1 MKMGNKFIKRVW
13 NKCMHFMEN
22 KGLDTFLS
30 DNELLIC
37 FVGFYFCFEEL
48 FDSLCNVYLLPI
60 LKYFT
65 VSVMSIIVFALLF
78 VWIVYNGCR
87 KYKRRVLV
95 SNKTIGFSIFIFFL
109 WGKYRLCADSAYSL
123 FTSSLS
129 YVDFIPLLVGGYI
142 FLRLFRRAPKEGND
156 SSDGFFIDEPIT
168 SSEEDLLNRKIDA
181 YDAAEKLLATKT
193 ENNAF
198 TFGIVAPWGNGKTSF
213 LYMMKEHIDAE
224 FADDVVTISFHPW
237 KYGKSSNLTY
247 LFFEEL
253 SKALAPY
260 STIFSRDIIRYARTV
275 SSIENSTTKF
285 LGSILGCFASPTVE
299 EQYEDLKKK
308 ISNMQRKI
316 VVFIDDID
324 RLESKEI
331 EELFRLVRNT
341 SNLPFMY
348 FVIAYDKKY
357 VVDSLNSIFP
367 SHSLSYS
374 QKILQEEFF
383 LPIIKKNEL
392 KAVLR
397 EKLSVF
403 LNTEEMG
410 QVDKLLNRE
419 LFNSIDVFNY
429 LGNIRDIKRLAN
441 ALLLHLKKLHGE
453 IDICDY
459 IVLEILRQ
467 QYPFVLEL
475 IVDRKDDILLCNNSG
490 KYVYFNGKN
499 GPEEKDDILS
509 KMYPFKGF
517 NILEYIEKNS
527 KALSVPKAK
536 IDSLKKLLDALWGE
550 YRTQSSKG
558 INVPEYTQ
566 RYLYTSI
573 LDSDVS
579 DVQFGKIWKLPFEE
593 IKPTLQE
600 WMVDKSYSLVKKVE
614 EIDAQ
619 NKADAY
625 KQLHMLFYLGSMGDN
640 FVPEFRVMIERI
652 KKVKE
657 MNVESHDYLAEDK
670 EEFLKCLYENGI
682 NSFMLGF
689 LSKLF
694 CNGSFDDDFILSED
708 EVIAIQQNFFL
719 QYLKEKHPMKDVLYC
734 WRDTSHKVWI
744 SHNDGAGHKE
754 ILHTDISRQAMKDY
768 AINHIEEFAENT
780 ISFWRP
786 NTDRQY
792 YISDVVSHIW
802 QSWDEY
808 YKYVNSLNIQSVKLN
823 EYKKFLEEF
832 KKADFKNSVYFDF
845 KEMHFDL

>member
-1 MKMGNKFIKRVW
+1 MKIIINCKSINRVW
-13 NKCMHFMEN
+13 DNLRTFIFDNK
-22 KGLDTFLS
+22 
-30 DNELLIC
+30 LLVC
-37 FVGFYFCFEEL
+37 FIGAYFCFDKTLESL
-48 FDSLCNVYLLPI
+48 FAAYLLPI
-60 LKYFT
+60 LKGFT
-65 VSVMSIIVFALLF
+65 VSVMSTVVFAILL
-78 VWIVYNGCR
+78 VWIVIDIFR
-87 KYKRRVLV
+87 KFHRRFIV
-95 SNKTIGFSIFIFFL
+95 SNQTVGFWLFMLVL
-109 WGKYRLCADSAYSL
+109 WGKYRLGTDSAY
-123 FTSSLS
+123 TSYIPFLC
-129 YVDFIPLLVGGYI
+129 YVDFIPVLTGEYLLLGLLCRIFKKEKNFTGG
-142 FLRLFRRAPKEGND
+142 FGV
-156 SSDGFFIDEPIT
+156 DEPIT
-168 SSEEDLLNRKIDA
+168 SSEDDLLGRKIYA
-181 YDAAEKLLATKT
+181 QDAAKKLLATNT
-193 ENNAF
+193 EKNAF
-198 TFGIVAPWGNGKTSF
+198 TFGVIAPWGNGKTSF
-213 LYMMKEHIDAE
+213 LYMLKEHIDNNWAG
-224 FADDVVTISFHPW
+224 DVVTISFHPW

-253 SKALAPY
+253 SKSLAPY
-260 STIFSRDIIRYARTV
+260 STSFSYDIIRYARTV

-579 DVQFGKIWKLPFEE
+579 DVQFDKIWKLPFEE
-593 IKPTLQE
+593 MKPTLQE

-614 EIDAQ
+614 EIT
-619 NKADAY
+619 
-625 KQLHMLFYLGSMGDN
+625 
-640 FVPEFRVMIERI
+640 PIR
-652 KKVKE
+652 
-657 MNVESHDYLAEDK
+657 DK
-670 EEFLKCLYENGI
+670 
-682 NSFMLGF
+682 
-689 LSKLF
+689 
-694 CNGSFDDDFILSED
+694 
-708 EVIAIQQNFFL
+708 IAISC
-719 QYLKEKHPMKDVLYC
+719 M
-734 WRDTSHKVWI
+734 
-744 SHNDGAGHKE
+744 
-754 ILHTDISRQAMKDY
+754 
-768 AINHIEEFAENT
+768 
-780 ISFWRP
+780 
-786 NTDRQY
+786 
-792 YISDVVSHIW
+792 
-802 QSWDEY
+802 
-808 YKYVNSLNIQSVKLN
+808 
-823 EYKKFLEEF
+823 
-832 KKADFKNSVYFDF
+832 
-845 KEMHFDL
+845 

>member
-1 MKMGNKFIKRVW
+1 MKIIINCKSINRVW
-13 NKCMHFMEN
+13 DNLRTFIFDNK
-22 KGLDTFLS
+22 
-30 DNELLIC
+30 LLVC
-37 FVGFYFCFEEL
+37 FIGAYFCFDKTLESL
-48 FDSLCNVYLLPI
+48 FAAYLLPI
-60 LKYFT
+60 LKGFT
-65 VSVMSIIVFALLF
+65 VSVMSTVVFAILL
-78 VWIVYNGCR
+78 VWIVIDIFR
-87 KYKRRVLV
+87 KFHRRFIV
-95 SNKTIGFSIFIFFL
+95 SNQTVGFWLFMLVL
-109 WGKYRLCADSAYSL
+109 WGKYRLGADSAY
-123 FTSSLS
+123 TSYIPFLC
-129 YVDFIPLLVGGYI
+129 YVDFIPVLTGEYLLLGLLCRIFKKEKNFTGG
-142 FLRLFRRAPKEGND
+142 FGV
-156 SSDGFFIDEPIT
+156 DEPIT
-168 SSEEDLLNRKIDA
+168 SSEDDLLGRKIYA
-181 YDAAEKLLATKT
+181 QDAAKKLLATNT
-193 ENNAF
+193 EKNAF
-198 TFGIVAPWGNGKTSF
+198 TFGVIAPWGNGKTSF
-213 LYMMKEHIDAE
+213 LYMLKEHIDNNWAG
-224 FADDVVTISFHPW
+224 DVVTISFHPW

-253 SKALAPY
+253 SKSLAPY
-260 STIFSRDIIRYARTV
+260 STSFSYDIIRYARTV

-579 DVQFGKIWKLPFEE
+579 DVQFDKIWKFPFEE
-593 IKPTLQE
+593 MKPTLQE

-640 FVPEFRVMIERI
+640 FVPEFRVMVERI

-682 NSFMLGF
+682 NSFILDF
-689 LSKLF
+689 LCKLF
-694 CNGSFDDDFILSED
+694 RNGSFVDDFILSED

-734 WRDTSHKVWI
+734 WRDTLHEVWI
-744 SHNDGAGHKE
+744 SHNDGSSHKE

-792 YISDVVSHIW
+792 YISNVVSHIW
-802 QSWDEY
+802 QGWDEF
-808 YKYVNSLNIQSVKLN
+808 YKYVNSLNIQSAKLN

>member
-1 MKMGNKFIKRVW
+1 MKIIINCKSINRVW
-13 NKCMHFMEN
+13 DNLRTFIFDNK
-22 KGLDTFLS
+22 
-30 DNELLIC
+30 LLVC
-37 FVGFYFCFEEL
+37 FIGAYFCFDKTLESL
-48 FDSLCNVYLLPI
+48 FAAYLLPI
-60 LKYFT
+60 LKGFT
-65 VSVMSIIVFALLF
+65 VSVMSTVVFAILL
-78 VWIVYNGCR
+78 VWIVIDIFR
-87 KYKRRVLV
+87 KFHRRFIV
-95 SNKTIGFSIFIFFL
+95 SNQTVGFWLFMLVL
-109 WGKYRLCADSAYSL
+109 WGKYRLGTDSAY
-123 FTSSLS
+123 TSYIPFLC
-129 YVDFIPLLVGGYI
+129 YVDFIPVLTGEYLLLGLLCRIFKKEKNFTGG
-142 FLRLFRRAPKEGND
+142 FGV
-156 SSDGFFIDEPIT
+156 DEPIT
-168 SSEEDLLNRKIDA
+168 SSEDDLLGRKIYA
-181 YDAAEKLLATKT
+181 QDAAKKLLATNT
-193 ENNAF
+193 EKNAF
-198 TFGIVAPWGNGKTSF
+198 TFGVIAPWGNGKTSF
-213 LYMMKEHIDAE
+213 LYMLKEHIDNNWAG
-224 FADDVVTISFHPW
+224 DVVTISFHPW

-253 SKALAPY
+253 SKSLAPY
-260 STIFSRDIIRYARTV
+260 STSFSYDIIRYARTV

-579 DVQFGKIWKLPFEE
+579 DVQFDKIWKLPFEE
-593 IKPTLQE
+593 MKPTLQE

-614 EIDAQ
+614 EIDVQ

-640 FVPEFRVMIERI
+640 FVPEFRVMVERI

-670 EEFLKCLYENGI
+670 EEFLKCLY
-682 NSFMLGF
+682 
-689 LSKLF
+689 
-694 CNGSFDDDFILSED
+694 
-708 EVIAIQQNFFL
+708 Q
-719 QYLKEKHPMKDVLYC
+719 
-734 WRDTSHKVWI
+734 
-744 SHNDGAGHKE
+744 
-754 ILHTDISRQAMKDY
+754 
-768 AINHIEEFAENT
+768 
-780 ISFWRP
+780 
-786 NTDRQY
+786 
-792 YISDVVSHIW
+792 
-802 QSWDEY
+802 
-808 YKYVNSLNIQSVKLN
+808 
-823 EYKKFLEEF
+823 
-832 KKADFKNSVYFDF
+832 
-845 KEMHFDL
+845 

>member
-1 MKMGNKFIKRVW
+1 MKIIINCKSINRVW
-13 NKCMHFMEN
+13 DNLRTFIFDNK
-22 KGLDTFLS
+22 
-30 DNELLIC
+30 LLVC
-37 FVGFYFCFEEL
+37 FIGAYFCFDKTLESL
-48 FDSLCNVYLLPI
+48 FAAYLLPI
-60 LKYFT
+60 LKGFT
-65 VSVMSIIVFALLF
+65 VSVMSTVVFAILL
-78 VWIVYNGCR
+78 VWIVIDIFR
-87 KYKRRVLV
+87 KFHRRFIV
-95 SNKTIGFSIFIFFL
+95 SNQTVGFWLFMLVL
-109 WGKYRLCADSAYSL
+109 WGKYRLGADSAY
-123 FTSSLS
+123 TSYIPFLC
-129 YVDFIPLLVGGYI
+129 YVDFIPVLTGEYLLLGLLCRIFKKEKNFTGG
-142 FLRLFRRAPKEGND
+142 FG
-156 SSDGFFIDEPIT
+156 IDEPIT
-168 SSEEDLLNRKIDA
+168 SSEDDLLGRKIYA
-181 YDAAEKLLATKT
+181 QDAAKKLLATNT
-193 ENNAF
+193 EKNAF
-198 TFGIVAPWGNGKTSF
+198 TFGVIAPWGNGKTSF
-213 LYMMKEHIDAE
+213 LYMLKEHIDNNWAG
-224 FADDVVTISFHPW
+224 DVVTISFHPW

-253 SKALAPY
+253 SKSLAPY
-260 STIFSRDIIRYARTV
+260 STSFSYDIIRYARTV

-579 DVQFGKIWKLPFEE
+579 DVQFDKIWKLPFEE
-593 IKPTLQE
+593 MKPTLQE

-640 FVPEFRVMIERI
+640 FVPEFRVMVERI

-708 EVIAIQQNFFL
+708 EVIKIQQDLFL
-719 QYLKEKHPMKDVLYC
+719 QYIEADHPMSDVLDC
-734 WRDTSHKVWI
+734 WLDTSHDVWI
-744 SHNDGAGHKE
+744 ADSNGGRHPKKME
-754 ILHTDISRQAMKDY
+754 HTEVSRKAMKDY
-768 AINHIEEFAENT
+768 AINHITEFVEYT
-780 ISFWRP
+780 ISCSLPYSSRKYRI
-786 NTDRQY
+786 NGIVLQ
-792 YISDVVSHIW
+792 IW
-802 QSWDEY
+802 DSWDEY
-808 YKYVNSLNIQSVKLN
+808 YKDVNSLNIRSAKLD
-823 EYKKFLEEF
+823 EYKKFLEKIKDTNF
-832 KKADFKNSVYFDF
+832 ANPVNFHFN
-845 KEMHFDL
+845 EMHIKP

>member
-1 MKMGNKFIKRVW
+1 MKIIINCKSINRVW
-13 NKCMHFMEN
+13 DNLRTFIFDNK
-22 KGLDTFLS
+22 
-30 DNELLIC
+30 LLVC
-37 FVGFYFCFEEL
+37 FIGAYFCFDKTLESL
-48 FDSLCNVYLLPI
+48 FAAYLLPI
-60 LKYFT
+60 LKGFT
-65 VSVMSIIVFALLF
+65 VSVMSTVVFAILL
-78 VWIVYNGCR
+78 VWIVIDIFR
-87 KYKRRVLV
+87 KFHRRFIV
-95 SNKTIGFSIFIFFL
+95 SNQTVGFWLFMLVL
-109 WGKYRLCADSAYSL
+109 WGKYRLGADSAY
-123 FTSSLS
+123 TSYIPFLC
-129 YVDFIPLLVGGYI
+129 YVDFIPVLTGEYLLLGLLCRIFKKEKNFTGG
-142 FLRLFRRAPKEGND
+142 FGV
-156 SSDGFFIDEPIT
+156 DEPIT
-168 SSEEDLLNRKIDA
+168 SSEDDLLGRKIYA
-181 YDAAEKLLATKT
+181 QDAAEKLLATNT
-193 ENNAF
+193 EKNAF
-198 TFGIVAPWGNGKTSF
+198 TFGVVAPWGNGKTSF
-213 LYMMKEHIDAE
+213 LYMLKEHIDNNWAG
-224 FADDVVTISFHPW
+224 DVVTISFHPW

-253 SKALAPY
+253 SKSLAPY
-260 STIFSRDIIRYARTV
+260 STSFSYDIIRYARTV

-285 LGSILGCFASPTVE
+285 LGSILGCFASQTVE
-299 EQYEDLKKK
+299 EQYEDLKKN
-308 ISNMQRKI
+308 ISNIQRKI

-324 RLESKEI
+324 RLGPNEI

-348 FVIAYDKKY
+348 FVMAYDKKY
-357 VVDSLNSIFP
+357 VVDSLNSVFP

-383 LPIIKKNEL
+383 LPIIKNNEL
-392 KAVLR
+392 KVVLR
-397 EKLSVF
+397 EKFSVF
-403 LNTEEMG
+403 LNTEEME

-419 LFNSIDVFNY
+419 LFNSINVFNY

-459 IVLEILRQ
+459 VIMEILRQ

-490 KYVYFNGKN
+490 KYVCFNGKN

-527 KALSVPKAK
+527 EALSVPKAK

-566 RYLYTSI
+566 RYLHTSI

-579 DVQFGKIWKLPFEE
+579 DVQFEKMMKLPFEVM
-593 IKPTLQE
+593 KPTLQE
-600 WMVDKSYSLVKKVE
+600 WMVNKSYSLVKKVE

-625 KQLHMLFYLGSMGDN
+625 KQLHMLFYLGSMGN
-640 FVPEFRVMIERI
+640 KYKPESRVMVERI
-652 KKVKE
+652 KKLKDLNAE
-657 MNVESHDYLAEDK
+657 PHNYLTEDK
-670 EEFLKCLYENGI
+670 DEFLKCLDENGI
-682 NSFMLGF
+682 NSFMLDF
-689 LSKLF
+689 LCELF
-694 CNGSFDDDFILSED
+694 CNGSFVDDFILSED
-708 EVIAIQQNFFL
+708 EVIAIQQKIFL
-719 QYLKEKHPMKDVLYC
+719 QYLKEKHPMIDVLYC
-734 WRDTSHKVWI
+734 WRDTSHEVWI
-744 SHNDGAGHKE
+744 SHSDGYRHKE
-754 ILHTDISRQAMKDY
+754 IKHSDISRKAMKDY

-780 ISFWRP
+780 ISFLRP

-792 YISDVVSHIW
+792 YISNVVSHIW
-802 QSWDEY
+802 QGWDEY
-808 YKYVNSLNIQSVKLN
+808 YKFVNGLNIQSAKLN

-845 KEMHFDL
+845 KEMHFDS

>member
-1 MKMGNKFIKRVW
+1 MKIIINCKLINRGWDNLRTFIFDNK
-13 NKCMHFMEN
+13 
-22 KGLDTFLS
+22 
-30 DNELLIC
+30 LLVCCIGAYLC
-37 FVGFYFCFEEL
+37 FDKTLESL
-48 FDSLCNVYLLPI
+48 FAAYLLPI
-60 LKYFT
+60 MKGFT
-65 VSVMSIIVFALLF
+65 VSMMSTVVLVILLVCIIADFF
-78 VWIVYNGCR
+78 R
-87 KYKRRVLV
+87 KYQKRILV
-95 SNKTIGFSIFIFFL
+95 SNQTVGFWLFMLFL
-109 WGKYRLCADSAYSL
+109 WGKYRLGADSAYISYIPFL
-123 FTSSLS
+123 C
-129 YVDFIPLLVGGYI
+129 YVDFIPVLTGKYLI
-142 FLRLFRRAPKEGND
+142 LRLFRSVSMKGEI
-156 SSDGFFIDEPIT
+156 SSDGFLADEPIT
-168 SSEEDLLNRKIDA
+168 RSEDDLLGRKIYA
-181 YDAAEKLLATKT
+181 HDAAEKLLATNT
-193 ENNAF
+193 EKNAF
-198 TFGIVAPWGNGKTSF
+198 TFGVVAPWGNGKTSF
-213 LYMMKEHIDAE
+213 LYMLKEHIDNNWAG
-224 FADDVVTISFHPW
+224 DVVTISFHPW

-253 SKALAPY
+253 SKSLAPY
-260 STIFSRDIIRYARTV
+260 STSFSYDIIRYARTV

-285 LGSILGCFASPTVE
+285 LGSILGCFASQTVE
-299 EQYEDLKKK
+299 EQYEDLKKN
-308 ISNMQRKI
+308 ISNIQRKI

-324 RLESKEI
+324 RLGPNEI

-348 FVIAYDKKY
+348 FVMAYDKKY
-357 VVDSLNSIFP
+357 VVDSLNSVFP

-383 LPIIKKNEL
+383 LPIIKNNEL
-392 KAVLR
+392 KVVLR

-403 LNTEEMG
+403 LNTEEME

-419 LFNSIDVFNY
+419 LFNSINVFNY

-459 IVLEILRQ
+459 VIMEILRQ

-527 KALSVPKAK
+527 EALSVPKAK

-566 RYLYTSI
+566 RYLHTSI

-579 DVQFGKIWKLPFEE
+579 DVQFEKMMKLPFEVM
-593 IKPTLQE
+593 KPTLQE
-600 WMVDKSYSLVKKVE
+600 WMVNKSYSLVKKVE

-625 KQLHMLFYLGSMGDN
+625 KQLHMLFYLGSIGKKYK
-640 FVPEFRVMIERI
+640 PESRVMVERI
-652 KKVKE
+652 KKLKDLNAE
-657 MNVESHDYLAEDK
+657 PHNYLTEDK
-670 EEFLKCLYENGI
+670 DEFLKCLDENGI
-682 NSFMLGF
+682 NSFMLDF
-689 LSKLF
+689 LCELF
-694 CNGSFDDDFILSED
+694 CNGSFVDDFILSED
-708 EVIAIQQNFFL
+708 EVIAIQQKIFL
-719 QYLKEKHPMKDVLYC
+719 QYLKEKHPMIDVLYC
-734 WRDTSHKVWI
+734 WRDTSHEVWI
-744 SHNDGAGHKE
+744 SHSDGYRHKE
-754 ILHTDISRQAMKDY
+754 IKHSDISRKAMKDY

-780 ISFWRP
+780 ISFLRP

-792 YISDVVSHIW
+792 YYISNVVSHIW
-802 QSWDEY
+802 QGWDEY
-808 YKYVNSLNIQSVKLN
+808 YKFVNGLNIQSAKLN

-845 KEMHFDL
+845 KEMHFDS

>member
-1 MKMGNKFIKRVW
+1 MKIIINCKLINRGWDNLRTFIFDNK
-13 NKCMHFMEN
+13 
-22 KGLDTFLS
+22 
-30 DNELLIC
+30 LLVCCIGAYLC
-37 FVGFYFCFEEL
+37 FDKTLESL
-48 FDSLCNVYLLPI
+48 FAAYLLPI
-60 LKYFT
+60 MKGFT
-65 VSVMSIIVFALLF
+65 VSMMSTVVLVILLVCIIADFF
-78 VWIVYNGCR
+78 R
-87 KYKRRVLV
+87 KYQKRILV
-95 SNKTIGFSIFIFFL
+95 SNQTVGFWLFMLFL
-109 WGKYRLCADSAYSL
+109 WGKYRLGADSAYISYIPFL
-123 FTSSLS
+123 C
-129 YVDFIPLLVGGYI
+129 YVDFIPVLTGEYLLLGLLCRIFKKEKNFTGG
-142 FLRLFRRAPKEGND
+142 FGV
-156 SSDGFFIDEPIT
+156 DEPIT
-168 SSEEDLLNRKIDA
+168 SSEDDLLNRKIDA

-213 LYMMKEHIDAE
+213 LYMMKEHIDAKN
-224 FADDVVTISFHPW
+224 ADDVVTISFHPW

-275 SSIENSTTKF
+275 SSIENSTMKF
-285 LGSILGCFASPTVE
+285 LGSILGCLVPQTVE

-308 ISNMQRKI
+308 ISNIQRKI

-324 RLESKEI
+324 RLGANEI

-341 SNLPFMY
+341 SNLPSMY
-348 FVIAYDKKY
+348 FVMAYDKKY
-357 VVDSLNSIFP
+357 VVDTLNNIFP

-383 LPIIKKNEL
+383 LPIIKNNEL

-403 LNTEEMG
+403 LSSEEME
-410 QVDKLLNRE
+410 QVDKLLDRE
-419 LFNSIDVFNY
+419 LYNSIDVFDY

-459 IVLEILRQ
+459 IILEILRQ
-467 QYPFVLEL
+467 QYPFVLAL
-475 IVDRKDDILLCNNSG
+475 IIDRKNDILLLNNSG
-490 KYVYFNGKN
+490 KYVCFNGKN
-499 GPEEKDDILS
+499 GPKEKDGILA

-517 NILEYIEKNS
+517 NILEYIEENS
-527 KALSVPKAK
+527 EALSVPKAK

-550 YRTQSSKG
+550 YRTHSSKG
-558 INVPEYTQ
+558 INVPGYTQ
-566 RYLYTSI
+566 RYLYSSI

-579 DVQFGKIWKLPFEE
+579 DVQFKKICKLSFEE
-593 IKPTLQE
+593 MKPTLKE
-600 WMVDKSYSLVKKVE
+600 WMVDKSYSLVNNVVEINVENKV
-614 EIDAQ
+614 
-619 NKADAY
+619 DAY
-625 KQLHMLFYLGSMGDN
+625 KQLHMLFYIGSIGDRY
-640 FVPEFRVMIERI
+640 VPEFQVMVERI
-652 KKVKE
+652 KKLKE

-682 NSFMLGF
+682 NSFILDF
-689 LSKLF
+689 LCKLF
-694 CNGSFDDDFILSED
+694 RNGSFVDDFILSED

-734 WRDTSHKVWI
+734 WRDTSHEVWI
-744 SHNDGAGHKE
+744 SHNDGSGHKE

-792 YISDVVSHIW
+792 YISDIVSHIW

>member
-1 MKMGNKFIKRVW
+1 MKIIINCKSINRVW
-13 NKCMHFMEN
+13 DNLRTFIFDNK
-22 KGLDTFLS
+22 
-30 DNELLIC
+30 LLVC
-37 FVGFYFCFEEL
+37 FIGAYFCFDKTLESL
-48 FDSLCNVYLLPI
+48 FAAYLLPI
-60 LKYFT
+60 LKGFT
-65 VSVMSIIVFALLF
+65 VSVMSTVVFAILL
-78 VWIVYNGCR
+78 VWIVIDIFR
-87 KYKRRVLV
+87 KFHRRFIV
-95 SNKTIGFSIFIFFL
+95 SNQTVGFWLFMLVL
-109 WGKYRLCADSAYSL
+109 WGKYRLGADSAY
-123 FTSSLS
+123 TSYIPFLC
-129 YVDFIPLLVGGYI
+129 YVDFIPVLTGEYLLLGLLCRIFKKEKNFTGG
-142 FLRLFRRAPKEGND
+142 FGV
-156 SSDGFFIDEPIT
+156 DEPIT
-168 SSEEDLLNRKIDA
+168 SSEDDLLGRKIYA
-181 YDAAEKLLATKT
+181 QDAAKKLLATNT
-193 ENNAF
+193 EKNAF
-198 TFGIVAPWGNGKTSF
+198 TFGVIAPWGNGKTSF
-213 LYMMKEHIDAE
+213 LYMLKEHIDNNWAG
-224 FADDVVTISFHPW
+224 DVVTISFHPW

-253 SKALAPY
+253 SKSLAPY
-260 STIFSRDIIRYARTV
+260 STSFSYDIIRYARTV

-579 DVQFGKIWKLPFEE
+579 DVQFDKIWKFPFEE
-593 IKPTLQE
+593 MKPTLQE

-640 FVPEFRVMIERI
+640 FVPEFRVMVERI

-682 NSFMLGF
+682 NSFILDF
-689 LSKLF
+689 LCKLF
-694 CNGSFDDDFILSED
+694 RNGSFVDDFILSED

-734 WRDTSHKVWI
+734 WRDTLHEVWI
-744 SHNDGAGHKE
+744 SHNDGSGHKE

-792 YISDVVSHIW
+792 YISTLLSR
-802 QSWDEY
+802 
-808 YKYVNSLNIQSVKLN
+808 
-823 EYKKFLEEF
+823 LEIIGPEQ
-832 KKADFKNSVYFDF
+832 ARI
-845 KEMHFDL
+845 

>member
-1 MKMGNKFIKRVW
+1 MIIIINCKSINRVW
-13 NKCMHFMEN
+13 DNLRTFIFDNK
-22 KGLDTFLS
+22 
-30 DNELLIC
+30 LLVC
-37 FVGFYFCFEEL
+37 FIGAYFCFDKTLESL
-48 FDSLCNVYLLPI
+48 FAAYLLPI
-60 LKYFT
+60 LKGFT
-65 VSVMSIIVFALLF
+65 VSVMSTVVFAILL
-78 VWIVYNGCR
+78 VWIVIDIFR
-87 KYKRRVLV
+87 KFHRRFIV
-95 SNKTIGFSIFIFFL
+95 SNQTVGFWLFMLVL
-109 WGKYRLCADSAYSL
+109 WGKYRLGADSAY
-123 FTSSLS
+123 TSYIPFLC
-129 YVDFIPLLVGGYI
+129 YVDFIPVLTGEYLLLGLLCRIFKKEKNFTGG
-142 FLRLFRRAPKEGND
+142 FGV
-156 SSDGFFIDEPIT
+156 DEPIT
-168 SSEEDLLNRKIDA
+168 SSEDDLLGRKIYA
-181 YDAAEKLLATKT
+181 QDAAKKLLATNT
-193 ENNAF
+193 EKNAF
-198 TFGIVAPWGNGKTSF
+198 TFGVIAPWGNGKTSF
-213 LYMMKEHIDAE
+213 LYMLKEYIDNNWAG
-224 FADDVVTISFHPW
+224 DVVTISFHPW

-253 SKALAPY
+253 SKSLAPY
-260 STIFSRDIIRYARTV
+260 STSFSYDIIRYARTV

-527 KALSVPKAK
+527 KALSVPNAK

-579 DVQFGKIWKLPFEE
+579 DVQFDKIWKLPFEE
-593 IKPTLQE
+593 MKPTLQE

-640 FVPEFRVMIERI
+640 FVPEFRVMVERI

-694 CNGSFDDDFILSED
+694 CNGSFDEDFILSED

-832 KKADFKNSVYFDF
+832 KKADFKNTVYFDF

>member
-1 MKMGNKFIKRVW
+1 MKIIINCKSINRVW
-13 NKCMHFMEN
+13 DNLRTFIFDNK
-22 KGLDTFLS
+22 
-30 DNELLIC
+30 LLVC
-37 FVGFYFCFEEL
+37 FIGAYFCFDKTLESL
-48 FDSLCNVYLLPI
+48 FAAYLLPI
-60 LKYFT
+60 LKGFT
-65 VSVMSIIVFALLF
+65 VSVMSTVVFAILL
-78 VWIVYNGCR
+78 VWIVIDIFR
-87 KYKRRVLV
+87 KFHRRFIV
-95 SNKTIGFSIFIFFL
+95 SNQTVGFWLFMLVL
-109 WGKYRLCADSAYSL
+109 WGKYRLGADSAY
-123 FTSSLS
+123 TSYIPFLC
-129 YVDFIPLLVGGYI
+129 YVDFIPVLTGEYLLLGLLCRIFKKEKNFTGG
-142 FLRLFRRAPKEGND
+142 FGV
-156 SSDGFFIDEPIT
+156 DEPIT
-168 SSEEDLLNRKIDA
+168 SSEDDLLGRKIYA
-181 YDAAEKLLATKT
+181 QDAAKKLLATNT
-193 ENNAF
+193 EKNAF
-198 TFGIVAPWGNGKTSF
+198 TFGVIAPWGNGKTSF
-213 LYMMKEHIDAE
+213 LYMLKEHIDNNWAG
-224 FADDVVTISFHPW
+224 DVVTISFHPW

-253 SKALAPY
+253 SKSLAPY
-260 STIFSRDIIRYARTV
+260 STSFSYDIIRYARTV

-579 DVQFGKIWKLPFEE
+579 DVQFDKIWKLPFEE
-593 IKPTLQE
+593 MKPTLQE

-614 EIDAQ
+614 EIDVQ

-640 FVPEFRVMIERI
+640 FVPEFRVMVERI

-719 QYLKEKHPMKDVLYC
+719 QYLKL
-734 WRDTSHKVWI
+734 
-744 SHNDGAGHKE
+744 
-754 ILHTDISRQAMKDY
+754 
-768 AINHIEEFAENT
+768 
-780 ISFWRP
+780 
-786 NTDRQY
+786 
-792 YISDVVSHIW
+792 
-802 QSWDEY
+802 
-808 YKYVNSLNIQSVKLN
+808 
-823 EYKKFLEEF
+823 KFR
-832 KKADFKNSVYFDF
+832 K
-845 KEMHFDL
+845 

>member
-1 MKMGNKFIKRVW
+1 MKIIINCKSINRVW
-13 NKCMHFMEN
+13 DNLRTFIFDNK
-22 KGLDTFLS
+22 
-30 DNELLIC
+30 LLVC
-37 FVGFYFCFEEL
+37 FIGAYFCFDKTLESL
-48 FDSLCNVYLLPI
+48 FAAYLLPI
-60 LKYFT
+60 LKGFT
-65 VSVMSIIVFALLF
+65 VSVMSTVVFAILL
-78 VWIVYNGCR
+78 VWIVIDIFR
-87 KYKRRVLV
+87 KFHRRFIV
-95 SNKTIGFSIFIFFL
+95 SNQTVGFWLFMLVL
-109 WGKYRLCADSAYSL
+109 WGKYRLGADSAY
-123 FTSSLS
+123 TSYIPFLC
-129 YVDFIPLLVGGYI
+129 YVDFIPVLTGEYLLLGLLCRIFKKEKNFTGG
-142 FLRLFRRAPKEGND
+142 FGV
-156 SSDGFFIDEPIT
+156 DEPIT
-168 SSEEDLLNRKIDA
+168 SSEDDLLGRKIYA
-181 YDAAEKLLATKT
+181 QDAAKKLLATNT
-193 ENNAF
+193 EKNAF
-198 TFGIVAPWGNGKTSF
+198 TFGVIAPWGNGKTSF
-213 LYMMKEHIDAE
+213 LYMLKEHIDNNWAG
-224 FADDVVTISFHPW
+224 DVVTISFHPW

-253 SKALAPY
+253 SKSLAPY
-260 STIFSRDIIRYARTV
+260 STSFSYDIIRYARTV

-579 DVQFGKIWKLPFEE
+579 DVQFDKIWKLP
-593 IKPTLQE
+593 L
-600 WMVDKSYSLVKKVE
+600 KK
-614 EIDAQ
+614 
-619 NKADAY
+619 
-625 KQLHMLFYLGSMGDN
+625 
-640 FVPEFRVMIERI
+640 
-652 KKVKE
+652 
-657 MNVESHDYLAEDK
+657 
-670 EEFLKCLYENGI
+670 
-682 NSFMLGF
+682 
-689 LSKLF
+689 
-694 CNGSFDDDFILSED
+694 
-708 EVIAIQQNFFL
+708 
-719 QYLKEKHPMKDVLYC
+719 
-734 WRDTSHKVWI
+734 
-744 SHNDGAGHKE
+744 
-754 ILHTDISRQAMKDY
+754 
-768 AINHIEEFAENT
+768 
-780 ISFWRP
+780 
-786 NTDRQY
+786 
-792 YISDVVSHIW
+792 
-802 QSWDEY
+802 
-808 YKYVNSLNIQSVKLN
+808 
-823 EYKKFLEEF
+823 
-832 KKADFKNSVYFDF
+832 
-845 KEMHFDL
+845 

>member
-1 MKMGNKFIKRVW
+1 MKIIINCKSINRVW
-13 NKCMHFMEN
+13 DNLRTFIFDNK
-22 KGLDTFLS
+22 
-30 DNELLIC
+30 LLVC
-37 FVGFYFCFEEL
+37 FIGAYFCFDKTLESL
-48 FDSLCNVYLLPI
+48 FAAYLLPI
-60 LKYFT
+60 LKGFT
-65 VSVMSIIVFALLF
+65 VSVMSTVVFAILL
-78 VWIVYNGCR
+78 VWIVIDIFR
-87 KYKRRVLV
+87 KFHRRFIV
-95 SNKTIGFSIFIFFL
+95 SNQTVGFWLFMLVL
-109 WGKYRLCADSAYSL
+109 WGKYRLGADSAY
-123 FTSSLS
+123 TSYIPFLC
-129 YVDFIPLLVGGYI
+129 YVDFIPVLTGEYLLLGLLCRIFKKEKNFTGG
-142 FLRLFRRAPKEGND
+142 FGV
-156 SSDGFFIDEPIT
+156 DEPIT
-168 SSEEDLLNRKIDA
+168 SSEDDLLGRKIYA
-181 YDAAEKLLATKT
+181 QDAAKKLLATNT
-193 ENNAF
+193 EKNAF
-198 TFGIVAPWGNGKTSF
+198 TFGVIAPWGNGKTSF
-213 LYMMKEHIDAE
+213 LYMLKEHIDNNWAG
-224 FADDVVTISFHPW
+224 DVVTISFHPW

-253 SKALAPY
+253 SKSLAPY
-260 STIFSRDIIRYARTV
+260 STSFSYDIIRYARTV

-285 LGSILGCFASPTVE
+285 LGSILGCFASPIVE

-579 DVQFGKIWKLPFEE
+579 DVQFDKIWKFPFEE
-593 IKPTLQE
+593 MKPTLQE

-640 FVPEFRVMIERI
+640 FVPEFRVMVERI

-682 NSFMLGF
+682 NSFILDF
-689 LSKLF
+689 LCKLF
-694 CNGSFDDDFILSED
+694 RNGSFVDDFILSED

-734 WRDTSHKVWI
+734 WRDTLHEVWI
-744 SHNDGAGHKE
+744 SHNDGSGHKE

-792 YISDVVSHIW
+792 YISNVVSHIW
-802 QSWDEY
+802 QGWDEF
-808 YKYVNSLNIQSVKLN
+808 YKYVNSLNIQSAKLN

>member
-109 WGKYRLCADSAYSL
+109 CGKYRLCADSAYSL

-275 SSIENSTTKF
+275 SSIENPTTKF

-348 FVIAYDKKY
+348 FVIAYDKKN

-392 KAVLR
+392 KAILR

-527 KALSVPKAK
+527 KALSVPNAK

-579 DVQFGKIWKLPFEE
+579 DVQFDKIWKLPFEE
-593 IKPTLQE
+593 MKPTLQE

-640 FVPEFRVMIERI
+640 FVPEFRVMVERI

-694 CNGSFDDDFILSED
+694 CNGSFDEDFILSED

-832 KKADFKNSVYFDF
+832 KKADFKNTVYFDF

>member
-1 MKMGNKFIKRVW
+1 MKIIINCKSINRVW
-13 NKCMHFMEN
+13 DNLRTFIFDNK
-22 KGLDTFLS
+22 
-30 DNELLIC
+30 LLVC
-37 FVGFYFCFEEL
+37 FIGAYFCFDKTLESL
-48 FDSLCNVYLLPI
+48 FAAYLLPI
-60 LKYFT
+60 LKGFT
-65 VSVMSIIVFALLF
+65 VSVMSTVVFAILL
-78 VWIVYNGCR
+78 VWIVIDIFR
-87 KYKRRVLV
+87 KFHRRFIV
-95 SNKTIGFSIFIFFL
+95 SNQTVGFWLFMLVL
-109 WGKYRLCADSAYSL
+109 WGKYRLGADSAY
-123 FTSSLS
+123 TSYIPFLC
-129 YVDFIPLLVGGYI
+129 YVDFIPVLTGEYLLLGLLCRIFKKEKNFTGG
-142 FLRLFRRAPKEGND
+142 FGV
-156 SSDGFFIDEPIT
+156 DEPIT
-168 SSEEDLLNRKIDA
+168 SSEKDLLNRKIDA

-213 LYMMKEHIDAE
+213 LYMMKEHIEAKN
-224 FADDVVTISFHPW
+224 ADDVVIMSFHPW

-260 STIFSRDIIRYARTV
+260 STIFSRDIIRYARSV
-275 SSIENSTTKF
+275 SSIENSTMKF
-285 LGSILGCFASPTVE
+285 LGSILGCLVPQTVE

-324 RLESKEI
+324 RLGANEI

-341 SNLPFMY
+341 SNLPSMY
-348 FVIAYDKKY
+348 FVMAYDKKY
-357 VVDSLNSIFP
+357 VVDTLKNMFP
-367 SHSLSYS
+367 SHSLSYTE
-374 QKILQEEFF
+374 KILQEEFF
-383 LPIIKKNEL
+383 LPIIKGNEL
-392 KAVLR
+392 KAVLQ
-397 EKLSVF
+397 EKLSAF
-403 LNTEEMG
+403 LDSEEME

-419 LFNSIDVFNY
+419 LFNSIDVFDY

-441 ALLLHLKKLHGE
+441 ALQLHLIKLHGE

-459 IVLEILRQ
+459 IILEILRQ
-467 QYPFVLEL
+467 QYPFVLAL
-475 IVDRKDDILLCNNSG
+475 IIDRKNDILLLNNSG
-490 KYVYFNGKN
+490 KYVCFNGEN
-499 GPEEKDDILS
+499 GPEEKNEILA

-517 NILEYIEKNS
+517 NILEYIKENS
-527 KALSVPKAK
+527 EALSVPKAK

-550 YRTQSSKG
+550 YRTHSSKG

-566 RYLYTSI
+566 RYFYSSI
-573 LDSDVS
+573 LDSEVS
-579 DVQFGKIWKLPFEE
+579 DVEFEEKWLSPFEE
-593 IKPTLQE
+593 MKPTLKE
-600 WMVDKSYSLVKKVE
+600 WMVNKSYSLVEKVE
-614 EIDAQ
+614 KRKVV
-619 NKADAY
+619 NKADTY
-625 KQLHMLFYLGSMGDN
+625 KQLHMLFYIGSIGHKY
-640 FVPEFRVMIERI
+640 VPDFHVIIERI
-652 KKVKE
+652 KMLKE

-708 EVIAIQQNFFL
+708 EVIKIQQDLFL
-719 QYLKEKHPMKDVLYC
+719 QYIEADHPMSDVLDC
-734 WRDTSHKVWI
+734 WLDTSHDVWI
-744 SHNDGAGHKE
+744 ADSNGDRHPKKME
-754 ILHTDISRQAMKDY
+754 HTEVSRQAMKDY